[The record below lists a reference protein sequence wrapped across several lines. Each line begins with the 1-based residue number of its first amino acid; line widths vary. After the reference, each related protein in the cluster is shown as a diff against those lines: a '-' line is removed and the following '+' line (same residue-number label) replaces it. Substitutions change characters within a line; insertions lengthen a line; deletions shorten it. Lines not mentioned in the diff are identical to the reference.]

1 MYLTREADYA
11 VRCVLFLSREAD
23 RMASTAEI
31 SKATL
36 IPRGFLAK
44 ILQRL
49 AKTGIVASTK
59 GAAGGFRLSML
70 PEEVSL
76 LDVIEALQGPF
87 AINACAV
94 DEKACDLA
102 GACAVHPVWVEL
114 RQEME
119 ERLKEETF
127 AKLIKREKDGLPG
140 ARRAH
145 RADQ

>member
-23 RMASTAEI
+23 RIASAGEI
-31 SKATL
+31 SKAGL
-36 IPRGFLAK
+36 IPKGFLAK

-49 AKTGIVASTK
+49 AKRGIVRSTK
-59 GAAGGFRLSML
+59 GAAGGFALSKP
-70 PEEVSL
+70 PEEVCV

-94 DEKACDLA
+94 DENACDLSA
-102 GACAVHPVWVEL
+102 ACAVHPVWVEL
-114 RQEME
+114 RQGIE

-127 AKLIKREKDGLPG
+127 AKLIKREKGGLTRVRK
-140 ARRAH
+140 AR
-145 RADQ
+145 